1 MGEEAIQ
8 TARSY
13 AMEAEHKIGEMLAE
27 TPRASGADKG
37 GKPRDVDGARAL
49 PSNAPPTLADLG
61 LTKAESSRA
70 QMLASLPAPV
80 FEAVRDGE
88 KTLASVR
95 REIAAA
101 SGKNK
106 TAIPP
111 LTLLNRAL
119 VNASAIEK
127 AVSAKQDVANGHSR
141 KDVFAKYGIAS
152 ADYERLVKIS
162 GLNHAGLNK
171 AINEGFVRP
180 GIWDRIKKKTAEE
193 IDEALEVIRIKANKP
208 KSTRS
213 IKKNFNSASMKELL
227 YRTYMEWGGINSNVK
242 INSHILP
249 KDGDKLREMQRE
261 SRNVR
266 TYVIKVLDSLDL
278 EIEKCLQKIRG

>member
-1 MGEEAIQ
+1 MLAEANSIAKLKDVKNLALTASDWARRKGMGEEAIQ

-193 IDEALEVIRIKANKP
+193 IDEALEVIRIK
-208 KSTRS
+208 
-213 IKKNFNSASMKELL
+213 
-227 YRTYMEWGGINSNVK
+227 
-242 INSHILP
+242 
-249 KDGDKLREMQRE
+249 
-261 SRNVR
+261 
-266 TYVIKVLDSLDL
+266 
-278 EIEKCLQKIRG
+278 